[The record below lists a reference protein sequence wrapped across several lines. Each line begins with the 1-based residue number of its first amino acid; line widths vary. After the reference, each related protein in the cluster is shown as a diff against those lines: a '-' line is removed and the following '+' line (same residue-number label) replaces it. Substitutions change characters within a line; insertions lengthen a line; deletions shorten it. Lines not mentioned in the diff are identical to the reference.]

1 MIDSTEKMYPSG
13 IELLRAEA
21 VTKHYDGVFALQGAE
36 FSVNEGEVHA
46 LMGENGA
53 GKSTLAK
60 IIAGAVRA
68 DSAKILLRGREVS
81 ISSPLEAQRL
91 GISIIFQE
99 LDLFP
104 HLTVA
109 ENIAI
114 GNLMIER
121 SPYVRRQDLDSA
133 CKPFLDQAGV
143 THSPRRLLGGLP
155 IAQMQ
160 LVAIARA
167 LSLDARLILMD
178 EPTSSLSDD
187 AVERLFETIRE
198 LKTRGV
204 SVVLVSHKI
213 KEIFSVCDRI
223 TVLRDGVTVGTRAVS
238 QTDANELITLM
249 AGRTLKERS
258 RLRHKVSD
266 RIALSVSHLSTDH
279 IRDISF
285 ELRRGE
291 VLGVAGL
298 VGAGRS
304 ELGAA
309 LFGLSRVRGGEIK
322 MNGRNVSITSP
333 RAAMKAGLALLPE
346 DRKLQGLMMQ
356 MSVIE
361 NSTLTVL
368 PRFRS
373 GGMLKRRDEIA
384 AMEVVHKRT
393 ALKTASYD
401 VAVSRLSGGN
411 QQKVL
416 LAKWLLADPEVLFLD
431 EPTRGID
438 VSAKADIYEMIDDV
452 ASAGKGIIFVSSELP
467 ELLQCCDRIMVLHE
481 GRNAG
486 ILEGD
491 GATQEAIMS
500 LATATGSGPKF
511 GHTAVAKR
519 SEIRLGD

>member
-1 MIDSTEKMYPSG
+1 MIDSSKASAGPG
-13 IELLRAEA
+13 AELLRAEG
-21 VTKHYDGVFALQGAE
+21 VTKHYDGVYALQGAG
-36 FSVNEGEVHA
+36 FAVAQGEVHA

-60 IIAGAVRA
+60 IIAGAVHA
-68 DSAKILLRGREVS
+68 DSGRIFLRGQQVS
-81 ISSPLEAQRL
+81 ITSPLDAQRL

-114 GNLMIER
+114 GNLTVER
-121 SPYVRRQDLDSA
+121 NPFVRRRQLDVF
-133 CKPFLDQAGV
+133 CRPLLDQVGV
-143 THSPRRLLGGLP
+143 THSARTPLGQLP

-167 LSLDARLILMD
+167 LSLEAKLILMD

-187 AVERLFETIRE
+187 AVERLFETIRA
-198 LKTRGV
+198 LRGSGV

-213 KEIFSVCDRI
+213 KEIFRICDRI
-223 TVLRDGVTVGTRAVS
+223 TVLRDGITVGTRTVNRTGA
-238 QTDANELITLM
+238 DELIGMM
-249 AGRTLKERS
+249 AGRALRERS
-258 RLRHKVSD
+258 RLRHKVS
-266 RIALSVSHLSTDH
+266 RRVLLSVSHLSTDELH
-279 IRDISF
+279 DISF
-285 ELRRGE
+285 DLRRGE

-309 LFGLSRVRGGEIK
+309 LFGLSRLRGGEIK
-322 MNGRNVSITSP
+322 VDGRIIKITSP
-333 RAAMKAGLALLPE
+333 QAAIRAGLALLPE

-356 MSVIE
+356 MSVLE
-361 NSTLTVL
+361 NSTMAVL
-368 PRFRS
+368 PRFRA
-373 GGMLKRRDEIA
+373 GGMLKRRKEIA
-384 AMEVVHKRT
+384 AMEQVHQRT

-401 VAVSRLSGGN
+401 IPVSRLSGGN

-416 LAKWLLADPEVLFLD
+416 LAKWLLAEPEVLFLD

-438 VSAKADIYEMIDDV
+438 VSAKADIYERIDDM
-452 ASAGKGIIFVSSELP
+452 AAAGKGIVFVSSELP

-486 ILEGD
+486 ILEGAS
-491 GATQEAIMS
+491 ATQERIMG
-500 LATATGSGPKF
+500 LATATHEPPINTSP
-511 GHTAVAKR
+511 VA
-519 SEIRLGD
+519 SLPESRLAN